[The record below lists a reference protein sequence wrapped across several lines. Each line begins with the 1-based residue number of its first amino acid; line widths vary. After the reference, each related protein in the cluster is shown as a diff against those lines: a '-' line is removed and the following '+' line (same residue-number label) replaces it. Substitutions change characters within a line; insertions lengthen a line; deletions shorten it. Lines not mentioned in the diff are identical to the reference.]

1 MCAWCDSNTHA
12 IFQAIVSKTIE
23 ATITPQ
29 THFFVGMSRF
39 ELEIDPPKRPVLP
52 LQHIPLVLNLFETA
66 LSSIP
71 NIRNQHSQKIR

>member
-29 THFFVGMSRF
+29 THFIFVASR
-39 ELEIDPPKRPVLP
+39 EYDSLISEPKSDVLP
-52 LQHIPLVLNLFETA
+52 ITPRGNLN
-66 LSSIP
+66 
-71 NIRNQHSQKIR
+71 